1 MKVNNIYIGSASCV
15 SVQDTFDS
23 TSWYHQ
29 LAPLPAEQARVKAPD
44 YKRYL
49 DPMATRRMSKV
60 LKNALLTAKQAM
72 ERLSVSEIDGVI
84 TATAWGCQEDT
95 AKFLDSFETLGE
107 ELLSPT
113 SFIQSTHNTIGGLIA
128 MSVKC
133 NGYNN
138 TISHDLMS
146 FETALL
152 DAVLLM
158 NEQKQNPMTC
168 YVGGIDELTD
178 LSAGIFNRTLC
189 YDSPYTTSEGT
200 ACFLLHNKSTHPQN
214 VSLTEITL
222 GDREHFQLEQKV
234 AEQKPDLMLVS
245 SKNALNID
253 HIPVFDY
260 KNLCGEYATASAFA
274 LFLAFELL
282 QKPDMKSTLGLKDDL
297 KIKKIAIV
305 NQYQQNRCSYIEI
318 QAC

>member
-1 MKVNNIYIGSASCV
+1 MKVDNIYIGAASCV

-23 TSWYHQ
+23 TTWYDHV
-29 LAPLPAEQARVKAPD
+29 LPLPAEQARLKAPD
-44 YKRYL
+44 YKQYL

-72 ERLSVSEIDGVI
+72 DRLSVAEIDGVI

-95 AKFLDSFETLGE
+95 AKFLDSFESLGE

-128 MSVKC
+128 MSIKC

-158 NEQKQNPMTC
+158 KEQKSPMTC
-168 YVGGIDELTD
+168 YVGGVDELTD
-178 LSAGIFNRTLC
+178 LSAGIFNRTQC

-200 ACFLLHNKSTHPQN
+200 TCFLVHNKSSQVKN
-214 VSLTEITL
+214 VALTEITL
-222 GDREHFQLEQKV
+222 SDQEHFQLEQKL
-234 AEQKPDLMLVS
+234 AEQQPDLIFVS
-245 SKNALNID
+245 SKETITPD

-260 KNLCGEYATASAFA
+260 KSLCGEYATASAFA

-282 QKPDMKSTLGLKDDL
+282 QKPGMKLALGLKDEL
-297 KIKKIAIV
+297 NIKKIAVV
-305 NQYQQNRCSYIEI
+305 NQYQQNRCSYIEV

>member
-1 MKVNNIYIGSASCV
+1 MKVNQLYIGSASCV
-15 SVQDTFDS
+15 SVQDTFDNPV
-23 TSWYHQ
+23 WYNHIV
-29 LAPLPAEQARVKAPD
+29 ALPAEQARVKAPD
-44 YKRYL
+44 YKQYL

-72 ERLSVSEIDGVI
+72 DRLSVDAIDGVI

-95 AKFLDSFETLGE
+95 LKFLDSFETLGE

-113 SFIQSTHNTIGGLIA
+113 AFIQSTHNTIGGLIA
-128 MSVKC
+128 MSIKC

-158 NEQKQNPMTC
+158 KEQRHPMTC
-168 YVGGIDELTD
+168 YVGGVDELID
-178 LSAGIFNRTLC
+178 FSAEIFHRTRC
-189 YDSPYTTSEGT
+189 YHSNYTTAEGT
-200 ACFLLHNKSTHPQN
+200 TCFLLHNTSTQKKN
-214 VSLTEITL
+214 AALTEIL
-222 GDREHFQLEQKV
+222 LSDQEHFDLEDKL
-234 AEQKPDLMLVS
+234 AEAKPDLILAYS
-245 SKNALNID
+245 LEKFNID
-253 HIPVFDY
+253 SIPVFEY
-260 KNLCGEYATASAFA
+260 KKWCGEYATASAFA

-282 QKPDMKSTLGLKDDL
+282 QKPDMIKALGLVGD
-297 KIKKIAIV
+297 IKLNKIAIV
-305 NQYQQNRCSYIEI
+305 NQYQYNRCSYIEV

>member
-1 MKVNNIYIGSASCV
+1 MKVNNIYIGAASCV

-23 TSWYHQ
+23 TTWYNNI
-29 LAPLPAEQARVKAPD
+29 LPLPSEQARVKAPD
-44 YKRYL
+44 YKQYL

-72 ERLSVSEIDGVI
+72 ERLSVSEIDGVV

-152 DAVLLM
+152 DTVLM
-158 NEQKQNPMTC
+158 MDEQQAQPMTC
-168 YVGGIDELTD
+168 YVGGVDELTD
-178 LSAGIFNRTLC
+178 LSAGIFNRTKC
-189 YDSPYTTSEGT
+189 YTSPYTISEGT
-200 ACFLLHNKSTHPQN
+200 TCFLLHNKTTQHRGGSITD
-214 VSLTEITL
+214 ITL
-222 GDREHFQLEQKV
+222 SDHEHFNLADKL
-234 AEQKPDLMLVS
+234 AERKPDLILS
-245 SKNALNID
+245 SGKAIGTAIPVID
-253 HIPVFDY
+253 H
-260 KNLCGEYATASAFA
+260 KALCGEFATASAFA
-274 LFLAFELL
+274 LFMAFELL
-282 QKPDMKSTLGLKDDL
+282 QKSDMRVALGLSESL
-297 KIKKIAIV
+297 PLHKIAIV
-305 NQYQQNRCSYIEI
+305 NQYQEDRCSYIEI